1 MVLPE
6 VEFKRESLHSIFNP
20 ALLHVDYP
28 NSSSRTIVRFCKYP
42 FKFAL
47 HGRLLHGDLQI
58 YLAMNAPEQTEL

>member
-6 VEFKRESLHSIFNP
+6 LEFKWESLHSIFP
-20 ALLHVDYP
+20 ALLHMDYP

-47 HGRLLHGDLQI
+47 HGKLLLGDLQI
-58 YLAMNAPEQTEL
+58 YLAMNLPEQTEL